1 MEQKVSGEYENRIA
15 GLPTHI
21 SSELTFDDLVHG
33 KVLHGKL
40 NPETVPGGVVLKD
53 VPWMMNLK

>member
-1 MEQKVSGEYENRIA
+1 
-15 GLPTHI
+15 
-21 SSELTFDDLVHG
+21 LVHG

-40 NPETVPGGVVLKD
+40 NPETVPGGVILKD